1 MAHAKLPTNEKY
13 LAWFMQPSRSEK
25 STLHDSC
32 NLPEAHGV
40 TCMAHARHFS
50 DILLLAWAMQAFFDS
65 QRHLHG
71 SCKHAELSNC
81 ITNVTF
87 FFGKRLFIGSFL
99 CGSVYINGNIYSESS
114 IIKFL
119 FFNSFFSPIIR
130 FLKKEIR
137 KLISGSTPFRTF
149 L

>member
-25 STLHDSC
+25 SALHEPC
-32 NLPEAHGV
+32 NLPEARGV

-50 DILLLAWAMQAFFDS
+50 DILLLAWTMQAIFDS
-65 QRHLHG
+65 RWHLHG
-71 SCKHAELSNC
+71 SCKHAELPNC

-87 FFGKRLFIGSFL
+87 FFGMQLYIYSFL
-99 CGSVYINGNIYSESS
+99 CDSEYIEQNIYCSSS
-114 IIKFL
+114 IIRFL

-130 FLKKEIR
+130 FLKNEIK
-137 KLISGSTPFRTF
+137 KLISASTPLRTF